1 MSIYEFVVE
10 KLKTHGV
17 ERSKRGSRVLQ
28 DQKLLLMF
36 VDLERAVRNRSFDA
50 VLAAASSIEEFLE
63 AMDERP
69 LLAFVYMYLG
79 FSDLTPKMTEADRE
93 LSDGRIQKTYIF
105 AKQIT
110 DEERLI
116 GLWAKVKYEEVG
128 NAFLG
133 TMNSKS

>member
-1 MSIYEFVVE
+1 MNIYEFVVE

-17 ERSKRGSRVLQ
+17 EKSSRGKRVLQ

-36 VDLERAVRNRSFDA
+36 IDLERAVRNRSFDA
-50 VLAAASSIEEFLE
+50 VLAAANSIEDYLE
-63 AMDERP
+63 AIDERP
-69 LLAFVYMYLG
+69 LLVFVYMYLWL
-79 FSDLTPKMTEADRE
+79 SDLTPKMTEVDKE
-93 LSDGRIQKTYIF
+93 LSDGRVRKTYIF

-128 NAFLG
+128 NSLLG
-133 TMNSKS
+133 ALHSKS